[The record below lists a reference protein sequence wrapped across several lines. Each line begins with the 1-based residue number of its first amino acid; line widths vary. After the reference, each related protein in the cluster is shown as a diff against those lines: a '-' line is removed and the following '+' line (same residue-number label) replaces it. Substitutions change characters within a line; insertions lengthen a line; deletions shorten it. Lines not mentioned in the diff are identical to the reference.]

1 MGDTLADPKEYR
13 VASRLT
19 HFTQPS
25 PGPCLA
31 ELWMAN
37 LEGAGRSLQHWGWG
51 TQRGLFPVL
60 AYFSFR
66 HCSPPGWQGARKPL
80 QFLPPFC
87 FQDFFFM
94 WTIKKTFFF
103 SFIYGCAGSSLLR
116 GFSLVSESQGY
127 SLVTEHRLLTVIASL
142 IAEHGL

>member
-1 MGDTLADPKEYR
+1 MQE
-13 VASRLT
+13 
-19 HFTQPS
+19 S
-25 PGPCLA
+25 PYNSCL
-31 ELWMAN
+31 
-37 LEGAGRSLQHWGWG
+37 
-51 TQRGLFPVL
+51 LFV
-60 AYFSFR
+60 F
-66 HCSPPGWQGARKPL
+66 KI
-80 QFLPPFC
+80 
-87 FQDFFFM
+87 FFFM